1 MLKLFLKYF
10 QPRETRL
17 ASGRV
22 VTYIYDS
29 YGGLEQVLMPRGTR
43 YGFWRQNGF
52 GVTKV
57 GYQLPGYS
65 EPYVS
70 HWDLAGRQVLVR
82 PPGGDG
88 VVATS
93 YRGDGRV
100 SRVVA
105 GDRRTDWAYRE
116 GRLASL
122 EHQRD
127 GLTIRTSFQ
136 YNQAGRHRIL
146 SFIISPLSHKTNS
159 N

>member
-1 MLKLFLKYF
+1 M
-10 QPRETRL
+10 
-17 ASGRV
+17 

-43 YGFWRQNGF
+43 YGFWRQSGL

-57 GYQLPGYS
+57 GSQLPGYS

-70 HWDLAGRQVLVR
+70 HWDLAGRLVLVR

-88 VVATS
+88 VVATT
-93 YRGDGRV
+93 YRGDGTV
-100 SRVVA
+100 TRVVA
-105 GDRRTDWAYRE
+105 GDRRTDWAYSE

-146 SFIISPLSHKTNS
+146 ALFDHFKSLAFNS